1 MLGYLWIQYPM
12 RLDIIPPNLF
22 KTKLDRG
29 RRLPVEKRESHIGP
43 KPITEQLDCCS
54 LEASEQAAGAGREVK
69 RVSVFQTL
77 EKRPEDFTFPS
88 TCCSLQVTARAE

>member
-43 KPITEQLDCCS
+43 KPITGQLI
-54 LEASEQAAGAGREVK
+54 AAVWK
-69 RVSVFQTL
+69 PVSKQ
-77 EKRPEDFTFPS
+77 
-88 TCCSLQVTARAE
+88 QGRAER